1 MKEEVGWNLLDDVLS
16 DVRHGQV
23 RCSIESTQINDQ
35 RGVGPRRLR
44 ICECIRFL
52 LSKETS
58 HFGAS
63 EQFDGLVWLI
73 IFRVT

>member
-23 RCSIESTQINDQ
+23 SRSIESTQINDQ
-35 RGVGPRRLR
+35 RGVGSSRFC
-44 ICECIRFL
+44 ICECIRVF
-52 LSKETS
+52 LSKKAS
-58 HFGAS
+58 HFGGS
-63 EQFDGLVWLI
+63 EEFNSLVWVM